1 MYHNNDSI
9 NFQKKKLTCGRAMS
23 ESLAIVRKLL
33 VGAAYS
39 IIFFNVGTAS
49 KGNLSMEEIIN

>member
-1 MYHNNDSI
+1 
-9 NFQKKKLTCGRAMS
+9 MS

-33 VGAAYS
+33 VGAAYN